1 MPIQPIGNTGKQYY
15 LVSFDENGNERPES
29 DGTLLSDVIRNRLA
43 DPNEKITD
51 VFLASHGWKGDVPA
65 AIEQNDRWMGEM
77 VRSADRDAMLKA
89 HPDFKALNI
98 GLHWPS
104 LPFGDENLPK
114 AGPAPVLGADSG
126 LDAEVD
132 RFAAVLADTP
142 KARAAIRTILEA
154 NGRDSGKNAELPD
167 AVREAYKRVFAEA
180 KLTQG
185 GADLGAPPGDDHPKL
200 DAESMYEATRKS
212 ESDAAAA
219 ERKTSGEVV
228 LGGGGL
234 FDKLKGLVVSP
245 LQQASFWKMK
255 NRARAIGEGGIHTL
269 LDSLMRAAGEN
280 VHFHLM
286 GHSFGCIVVS
296 AAVAGPPG
304 KPTLPRGVDTL
315 FLVQGALSLWS
326 YCSDIPFA
334 KGTSGYFRRTIDKG
348 LVRGPIVTTRSRFD
362 NAVGKLYPPAA
373 DLANEVILAA
383 EEKLPKYGGIGTFGV
398 QGLGAAAIDGP
409 MQAADF
415 DYGFEPKGVYN
426 LEASGIIKDGGGFSG
441 AHSDIAHPE
450 VAHVM
455 WQAVAAT
462 R

>member
-1 MPIQPIGNTGKQYY
+1 MPIQPIGSTGKQYY
-15 LVSFDENGNERPES
+15 LVSFDENGVERPEA
-29 DGTLLSDVIRNRLA
+29 DGTLLSETIRNRLA
-43 DPNEKITD
+43 DPGEKITD
-51 VFLASHGWKGDVPA
+51 VFFASHGWKGDVPA
-65 AIEQNDRWMGEM
+65 AIEQHDRWMAEM
-77 VRSADRDAMLKA
+77 VRSPDRDAMVKA
-89 HPDFKALNI
+89 HPEFKALNI

-114 AGPAPVLGADSG
+114 AGPAAVLGADT
-126 LDAEVD
+126 DVDDEVE
-132 RFAAVLADTP
+132 RFASVIADTP

-154 NGRDSGKNAELPD
+154 NARDTGSRTELPD
-167 AVREAYKRVFAEA
+167 SIRAAYKTLFAEA
-180 KLTQG
+180 KLG
-185 GADLGAPPGDDHPKL
+185 GKGDDPGAPPGEDHPAF
-200 DAESMYEATRKS
+200 DAEKMYEARRNA
-212 ESDAAAA
+212 ESDAAADA
-219 ERKTSGEVV
+219 QRKAGEVV
-228 LGGGGL
+228 LGGGGF
-234 FDKLKGLVVSP
+234 FDKLKGLLVSP

-255 NRARAIGEGGIHTL
+255 KRARVVGEGGIHSL
-269 LDSLMRAAGEN
+269 LDSLMRAGDDG

-326 YCSDIPFA
+326 FCPDIPFA
-334 KGTSGYFRRTIDKG
+334 RGTAGYFRRIMEKE
-348 LVRGPIVTTRSRFD
+348 LVRGPIITTRSRFD

-383 EEKLPKYGGIGTFGV
+383 EELPKYGGIGTFGA
-398 QGLGAAAIDGP
+398 QGLGAAATDSVMGSATQP
-409 MQAADF
+409 
-415 DYGFEPKGVYN
+415 YRFEPKHVYN

-450 VAHVM
+450 VAHVL
-455 WQAVAAT
+455 WQAVAAS

>member
-15 LVSFDENGNERPES
+15 LVSFDENGVERPEA
-29 DGTLLSDVIRNRLA
+29 DGTLLSDGIRKRLA

-51 VFLASHGWKGDVPA
+51 VFFASHGWKGDVPA
-65 AIEQNDRWMGEM
+65 AIEQHDRWMGEM
-77 VRSADRDAMLKA
+77 VRSPDRDAMLKA
-89 HPDFKALNI
+89 HPEFKALNI

-114 AGPAPVLGADSG
+114 AGPAPVLGADTDV
-126 LDAEVD
+126 DAEVD
-132 RFAAVLADTP
+132 RFASVLADTP
-142 KARAAIRTILEA
+142 KARAAIRTIVEA
-154 NGRDSGKNAELPD
+154 NGRDTGSRTELPD
-167 AVREAYKRVFAEA
+167 AVRAAYKTLFAEA
-180 KLTQG
+180 KLSG
-185 GADLGAPPGDDHPKL
+185 KGDDPGAPPGEDHPGF
-200 DAESMYEATRKS
+200 DAEKMYEATRNA
-212 ESDAAAA
+212 ETDAAARA
-219 ERKTSGEVV
+219 QKKAGEMV
-228 LGGGGL
+228 LGGGGF
-234 FDKLKGLVVSP
+234 FDKLKGLLVSP

-255 NRARAIGEGGIHTL
+255 KRARVVGEGGIHSL
-269 LDSLMRAAGEN
+269 LDSLMRTAGDD

-326 YCSDIPFA
+326 FCPDIPFA
-334 KGTSGYFRRTIDKG
+334 RGTAGYFRRIIDKG
-348 LVRGPIVTTRSRFD
+348 LVRGPIITTRSRFD
-362 NAVGKLYPPAA
+362 IAVGKLYPPAA

-383 EEKLPKYGGIGTFGV
+383 DLPKYGGIGTFGA
-398 QGLGAAAIDGP
+398 QGLGAAATDSVMSP
-409 MQAADF
+409 ATQSYSFA
-415 DYGFEPKGVYN
+415 PNHVYN

-450 VAHVM
+450 VAHVL
-455 WQAVAAT
+455 WQAVAAS